1 MNYDI
6 AIIGAG
12 PGGYTAAIRAAQ
24 LGKKVAIIERS
35 EIGGTCLNN
44 GCIPTKTLH
53 ASAKLFSRMKKSE
66 KFGINARDVS
76 MDISKVIDRKNS
88 IVSQL
93 RKGLEYLFKEYKI
106 DLIRGDAAFMGDHQ
120 ITVNGQIVESP
131 KIILASGSTITENP
145 PFKIDEKK
153 VFSSN
158 GILELRA
165 IPKSMAVIG
174 AGPMGIELACI
185 FNAMGSKV
193 AIFEVMD
200 RILPQE
206 DAEIARSLHES
217 LKRSGIEINC
227 GQSLKDTDGF
237 EVILVSIGRKLN
249 TDGFEK
255 AGIKIDNGK
264 VAVNEKM
271 ETSITGVYAVGD
283 IVGRYMFAHTAA
295 REGIVAAEN
304 ACGLPAGRHG
314 KKSKMDYAAVPR
326 CIYSDPGVAAV
337 GMSEEAAISKLGAGK
352 IKIGRFPFRA
362 SSKSLIEDERDGFI
376 KVIADSKDKILGIHI
391 VGGNATEII
400 GEAALAIN
408 KGMKVEDIIE
418 TIHAHPTVYESIQ
431 EAAANVLKQA
441 ISIIN
446 K

>member
-158 GILELRA
+158 GILELRT

-193 AIFEVMD
+193 AIFEVMP

-206 DAEIARSLHES
+206 DAEVASSLHES
-217 LKRSGIEINC
+217 LKRSGIDINC

-249 TDGFEK
+249 TEGFEK

-264 VAVNEKM
+264 VAVNERM
-271 ETSITGVYAVGD
+271 ETSVPGVYAVGD
-283 IVGRYMFAHTAA
+283 IAGRYMFAHTAA

-304 ACGLPAGRHG
+304 ACG
-314 KKSKMDYAAVPR
+314 KKAKMDYSAVPR

-337 GMSEEAAISKLGAGK
+337 GMTEEEAISKFGAGK
-352 IKIGRFPFRA
+352 IKTGRFPFRA
-362 SSKSLIEDERDGFI
+362 SSKSLIEDDRDGLI
-376 KVIADSKDKILGIHI
+376 KIITDQSEKILGVHI
-391 VGGNATEII
+391 VGGSATEII
-400 GEAALAIN
+400 GEAALAVS
-408 KGMKVEDIIE
+408 KGLKAEDIIN
-418 TIHAHPTVYESIQ
+418 TIHAHPTVYESMG
-431 EAAANVLKQA
+431 EAAENVLKQA

>member
-24 LGKKVAIIERS
+24 LGKKVVIIENN
-35 EIGGTCLNN
+35 ELGGTCLNR

-53 ASAKLFSRMKKSE
+53 ASAKLFSKMKKAD

-76 MDISKVIDRKNS
+76 IDLSRVIDRKNS

-93 RKGLEYLFKEYKI
+93 RKGLEYLFKENRI
-106 DLIRGDAAFMGDHQ
+106 DLIRGDAAFTGSHQ
-120 ITVNGQIVESP
+120 IMVNNQVIESP
-131 KIILASGSTITENP
+131 GIILATGSTITDKS
-145 PFKIDEKK
+145 PFNIDEKK

-158 GILELRA
+158 GILELRS
-165 IPKSMAVIG
+165 IPKSIGVMG

-206 DAEIARSLHES
+206 DAEVAKTLHES
-217 LKRSGIEINC
+217 LVRSGIQIKC
-227 GQSLKDTDGF
+227 SQSLKDVNEF
-237 EVILVSIGRKLN
+237 EIVLMSVGRKLN
-249 TDGFEK
+249 TDGFAN
-255 AGIKIDNGK
+255 AGIKLNNGK

-271 ETSITGVYAVGD
+271 ETSVPGVYAVGD
-283 IVGRYMFAHTAA
+283 IAGKFMFAHTAA

-304 ACGLPAGRHG
+304 ACG
-314 KKSKMDYAAVPR
+314 KKAKMDYSAVPR

-337 GMSEEAAISKLGAGK
+337 GLTEDEAASKYGAGN
-352 IKIGRFPFRA
+352 IKVGRFPFRA
-362 SSKSLIEDERDGFI
+362 SSKSLIEDERDGLI
-376 KVIADSKDKILGIHI
+376 KIITDKHNKVIGAHI
-391 VGGNATEII
+391 VGGPATEII
-400 GEAALAIN
+400 GEAALAIH
-408 KGMKVEDIIE
+408 KGSKIEDIID
-418 TIHAHPTVYESIQ
+418 TIHAHPTVYESMY
-431 EAAANVLKQA
+431 EAAENVLKQA

>member
-1 MNYDI
+1 
-6 AIIGAG
+6 
-12 PGGYTAAIRAAQ
+12 
-24 LGKKVAIIERS
+24 
-35 EIGGTCLNN
+35 
-44 GCIPTKTLH
+44 
-53 ASAKLFSRMKKSE
+53 
-66 KFGINARDVS
+66 
-76 MDISKVIDRKNS
+76 VIDRKNS

-106 DLIRGDAAFMGDHQ
+106 DLIRGNAAFMGDHQ
-120 ITVNGQIVESP
+120 ITVNDQIVESP
-131 KIILASGSTITENP
+131 KIILASGSTITEKP

-158 GILELRA
+158 GILELRT
-165 IPKSMAVIG
+165 IPKSMGLIG

-193 AIFEVMD
+193 TIFEVMP

-206 DAEIARSLHES
+206 DAEVASSLHES
-217 LKRSGIEINC
+217 LKRSGIDINC

-249 TDGFEK
+249 TEGFEK

-264 VAVNEKM
+264 VAVNERM
-271 ETSITGVYAVGD
+271 ETSVPGVYAVGD
-283 IVGRYMFAHTAA
+283 IAGRYMFAHTAA

-304 ACGLPAGRHG
+304 ACG
-314 KKSKMDYAAVPR
+314 KKAKMDYSAVPR

-337 GMSEEAAISKLGAGK
+337 GMTEEEAISKFGAGK
-352 IKIGRFPFRA
+352 IKTGRFPFRA
-362 SSKSLIEDERDGFI
+362 SSKSLIEDDRDGLI
-376 KVIADSKDKILGIHI
+376 KIITDQSEKILGVHI
-391 VGGNATEII
+391 VGGSATEII
-400 GEAALAIN
+400 GEAALAVS
-408 KGMKVEDIIE
+408 KGLKAEDIIN
-418 TIHAHPTVYESIQ
+418 TIHAHPTVYESMG
-431 EAAANVLKQA
+431 EAAENVLKQA